1 MSDNYLRHC
10 YVSIVSIVPQDKL
23 YFQYLE
29 QGRNYQKCG
38 CFLKMSSKAP
48 FINMAVMCWHDSLTI
63 KTWNF

>member
-29 QGRNYQKCG
+29 QGRNYQSVVVFKKC
-38 CFLKMSSKAP
+38 LQK
-48 FINMAVMCWHDSLTI
+48 HHLLTWQLCVGM
-63 KTWNF
+63 TH